1 MALPTTDLVKRAR
14 EGLNKLTGL
23 ELASTLGIAKD
34 EKGKGWRV
42 SVEMIEKHS
51 IPDGMDILALYEA
64 LLDDNGN
71 VLEFNRKKLRKRVD
85 TREGEEE

>member
-14 EGLNKLTGL
+14 EGLSKLTGL
-23 ELASTLGIAKD
+23 ELASTLGIAKG
-34 EKGKGWRV
+34 EKGWRV

>member
-14 EGLNKLTGL
+14 EGLSKLTGL

-34 EKGKGWRV
+34 EKKGWRV